1 MAASRPVTSPS
12 SPIQRG
18 ARLQN
23 GARNS
28 ARFVACTVHGP
39 NSRTWAGPRKAGS
52 VTTRRRAPTSRAV
65 SAEGPPPEPAP
76 EPVASG
82 GPDEQHRPRQLH
94 RRHAK
99 PVAERAGVDREE
111 TAGS

>member
-1 MAASRPVTSPS
+1 MATSRPVTSPS

-39 NSRTWAGPRKAGS
+39 NNRTWAGPRKAGS
-52 VTTRRRAPTSRAV
+52 VTTRRRAPHLPR
-65 SAEGPPPEPAP
+65 GQRRCPPPDLAP
-76 EPVASG
+76 QPGRRSG
-82 GPDEQHRPRQLH
+82 GPDEQHRPR
-94 RRHAK
+94 
-99 PVAERAGVDREE
+99 
-111 TAGS
+111 

>member
-1 MAASRPVTSPS
+1 MATSRPVTSPS

-39 NSRTWAGPRKAGS
+39 NNRTWAGPRKAGS

-65 SAEGPPPEPAP
+65 SAA
-76 EPVASG
+76 A
-82 GPDEQHRPRQLH
+82 PRQTL
-94 RRHAK
+94 RPSQVAGPAAQTSSTGHANC
-99 PVAERAGVDREE
+99 
-111 TAGS
+111 TAATRSQ

>member
-1 MAASRPVTSPS
+1 MATNRPVTSPS

-39 NSRTWAGPRKAGS
+39 NNRTWAGPRKAGS

-65 SAEGPPPEPAP
+65 SAA
-76 EPVASG
+76 A
-82 GPDEQHRPRQLH
+82 PRQTL
-94 RRHAK
+94 R
-99 PVAERAGVDREE
+99 P
-111 TAGS
+111 S